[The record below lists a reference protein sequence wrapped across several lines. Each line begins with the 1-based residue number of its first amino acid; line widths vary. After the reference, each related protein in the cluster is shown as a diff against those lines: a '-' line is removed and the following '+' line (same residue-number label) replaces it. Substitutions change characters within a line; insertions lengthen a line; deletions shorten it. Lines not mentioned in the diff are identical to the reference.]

1 MATRNG
7 TTISG
12 SYDGIN
18 VSEYARLTYT
28 TSTTNTQVSVTFTLE
43 TITSL
48 SNPQTTPQT
57 ITMDYRGSAGG
68 QIGTGTKTKA
78 VLSGSPAR
86 PGTSSYELALI
97 SNKTITYAR
106 TKSDQT
112 KTLSFSIRNNQLSK
126 ESTGSVSISVPK
138 IPSYSVTYNANTG
151 SGTVASQTK
160 WYGENLVLQSS
171 GFTKT
176 NYTLIGWNTIADGSG
191 QAYTL
196 GATYST
202 NAPLSLYAQ
211 WKYNYQKPTISN
223 LTVFRVDSSSATSE
237 KDDGTY
243 IRISFDYL
251 GGTFDNGTTRIQPSY
266 EIFIDGGT
274 AVDSGVLNESGTYS
288 HEAFGVYSVNTAHT
302 ISVRLYDDN
311 DIDSPAG
318 VRSTDYVSASTYPL
332 DILADGSAMGVMI
345 PAIAG
350 QKLTVPDEFYINTN
364 KLEDLV
370 VEYGTSG
377 SWTYRK
383 WASGTAECWG
393 QFGPTTYS
401 FTTASGY
408 GYYTSTA
415 FNFPAGLF
423 DSIIAGFSNRI
434 QGTGSTAG
442 NTLITING
450 RTLSTT
456 QMGVWVQSASSGSQ
470 SLSIGI
476 YAIGRWK

>member
-18 VSEYARLTYT
+18 VSEHARLTYT

-176 NYTLIGWNTIADGSG
+176 NYTLIGWNTIDDGSG
-191 QAYTL
+191 QSYTL
-196 GATYST
+196 GAIYST

-223 LTVFRVDSSSATSE
+223 LSVFRVDSPSATSE

-243 IRISFDYL
+243 IRVSFDYL

-266 EIFIDGGT
+266 EIFIDGGS

-311 DIDSPAG
+311 DIDSPSG

-350 QKLTVPDEFYINTN
+350 QKLTVPDEFYISSTR
-364 KLEDLV
+364 LIYV
-370 VEYGTSG
+370 VEDGTSDG
-377 SWTYRK
+377 WKYRK
-383 WASGTAECWG
+383 WSDGRFELWKYYVGAPTTGSNYSTLGNLYGYRLDDVAFPTECTPSDTEYHVSATWAVGNGFAMSSGTLNSQTLNKFALYCLASHSG
-393 QFGPTTYS
+393 QTTVKINIYV
-401 FTTASGY
+401 
-408 GYYTSTA
+408 
-415 FNFPAGLF
+415 
-423 DSIIAGFSNRI
+423 
-434 QGTGSTAG
+434 TGK
-442 NTLITING
+442 
-450 RTLSTT
+450 
-456 QMGVWVQSASSGSQ
+456 
-470 SLSIGI
+470 
-476 YAIGRWK
+476 WK